1 MFLLYPVGQIIL
13 SNHTQRA
20 RLHPKIHIFG
30 NKRHKPLRILILNPN
45 CHSQNPMVLNII
57 LKATLQLQ
65 REWMINLHPKSTQPL
80 AKRKALSLEKILVGT
95 EDIYLTHKLSCIIPK
110 HIGTLLKLVQLL
122 YNGNR
127 YNKVILLEIIN
138 RPAVV
143 QDNIG
148 IQHKNLR
155 QPRLAG
161 LHIVLRIVLCIGLH
175 VYLCVCL
182 RVCLLVRLLT
192 HS

>member
-1 MFLLYPVGQIIL
+1 
-13 SNHTQRA
+13 
-20 RLHPKIHIFG
+20 
-30 NKRHKPLRILILNPN
+30 
-45 CHSQNPMVLNII
+45 
-57 LKATLQLQ
+57 
-65 REWMINLHPKSTQPL
+65 MINLHPKSTQPL

-161 LHIVLRIVLCIGLH
+161 LRIVLCIGLH
-175 VYLCVCL
+175 VNLCVCL
-182 RVCLLVRLLT
+182 LVGLLT